1 MEATDILKKHKINRT
16 PSREKIVNIIQ
27 QKGPLT
33 QNELKKLADFRLNRT
48 TIFRCLRLFINKG
61 IIIRLQDNDGV
72 HKYFLNN
79 EKQTDYVHFKCSR
92 CNTLYPLFKTVIKY
106 HSLPKGFIVTKR
118 NLFIVGICK
127 KCKIVSKRI

>member
-1 MEATDILKKHKINRT
+1 MEAIDILKNHKINRT

-33 QNELKKLADFRLNRT
+33 QNELKKLADFRLNRI

-61 IIIRLQDNDGV
+61 IIVRLQDHDGV
-72 HKYFLNN
+72 QKYFLNN

-92 CNTLYPLFKTVIKY
+92 CNIISPV
-106 HSLPKGFIVTKR
+106 
-118 NLFIVGICK
+118 
-127 KCKIVSKRI
+127 